1 MPRLT
6 FRVVTML
13 SLALAL
19 IGSPQPP
26 ARNAAAL
33 GAAGLVKDINA
44 GNVGNLR
51 LAFTLALGGAGFYA
65 TEHLSTGNEPTIRY
79 VTEPVTRGALT
90 VYRRPPSYTESNGY
104 RYQRPAGR

>member
-1 MPRLT
+1 MN
-6 FRVVTML
+6 
-13 SLALAL
+13 
-19 IGSPQPP
+19 QP
-26 ARNAAAL
+26 
-33 GAAGLVKDINA
+33 AGQRPDVKDILDERTA
-44 GNVGNLR
+44 RPGRR
-51 LAFTLALGGAGFYA
+51 LIKWAIILLALGGAGFYA